1 MPSLVHFYSQMTRKS
16 KGPLIVGAGWC
27 RVDCGAMVCDL
38 VGLRGRVGSLE
49 EGRENRQAYTE
60 PLCGGVWEWKE
71 EAQLT

>member
-1 MPSLVHFYSQMTRKS
+1 M
-16 KGPLIVGAGWC
+16 GAGWC